1 MKRITHDKLILHKL
15 RPLFSPTLR
24 HTLKFIFSVFQV
36 IIDIILYNL
45 CLSLMYASMTIEVR
59 SFLTGTMTAF
69 FLFSKLYGFRLWTFH
84 DEIKAV
90 LRSWVLIFLV
100 SVLFLYVNRF
110 GISFVLVIFS
120 LALFIPL
127 TLTARYFFRRVLFA
141 AGLLSTSVII
151 AGAGEAGE
159 MFAQSIAGSPFISRK
174 VIGFIDD
181 DDGKQGKIISGVP
194 VLGKLKD
201 FQRIQSEVHADEA
214 VIAIPTASRKTLAGI
229 LDIIEDNVNRVLYIP
244 DMYMLTTYS
253 ASIRSIDG
261 LPVISAY
268 QGLLNPI
275 NRFIKSIM
283 DYVGGFLALI
293 LFSPLMIYAAVKIKR
308 EDDGEILFKH
318 KRIGRELKPFYI
330 YKFRSMIPNAEE
342 VLREMMKDEK
352 LKHEFEEAFKFKDDP
367 RITKIGKF
375 LRRTSLDELPQ
386 IFNVLKGEMSLAGPR
401 PIVQKEIKLYYGY
414 RTARQIFHV
423 KPGMTGFWQVSG
435 RNDVK
440 DYKQRIDYDLYY
452 IHNWSVWLDIIIII
466 RTVKAI
472 FRGTGAY

>member
-1 MKRITHDKLILHKL
+1 MKRFFPPQI
-15 RPLFSPTLR
+15 RR
-24 HTLKFIFSVFQV
+24 TLKFFFSVLQV
-36 IIDIILYNL
+36 IIDILLYDL
-45 CLSLMYASMTIEVR
+45 ILSLMHTSMSFEMKA
-59 SFLTGTMTAF
+59 FLTGTMTAF
-69 FLFSKLYGFRLWTFH
+69 FLFNKLYGFRLWTFH
-84 DEIKAV
+84 DEMNAV
-90 LRSWVLIFLV
+90 LHSWVLIFLV
-100 SVLFLYVNRF
+100 SILYLYAAKLNIPF
-110 GISFVLVIFS
+110 MFVIFS
-120 LALFIPL
+120 MALFIPA
-127 TLTARYFFRRVLFA
+127 TLTARYLFRRVLFSS
-141 AGLLSTSVII
+141 GLLSTSVII
-151 AGAGEAGE
+151 LGAGHAGK
-159 MFAQSIAGSPFISRK
+159 MFAGSIEKSPFISRK
-174 VIGFIDD
+174 VICFLDD
-181 DDGKQGKIISGVP
+181 DDRKQGKIISRVP
-194 VLGKLKD
+194 VMGKLKD
-201 FQRIQSEVHADEA
+201 FQRIQSELHADEA
-214 VIAIPTASRKTLAGI
+214 VIAIPTASRGTLAEI
-229 LDIIEDNVNRVLYIP
+229 LDAIEANISRVLYIP

-342 VLREMMKDEK
+342 VLREMMKDEN
-352 LKHEFEEAFKFKDDP
+352 LKREFEEAFKFKDDP